1 MATFDTKT
9 PTYGYG
15 YLILSL
21 DSLISCLFF
30 VFIAKVLSAY
40 AHGIGPMV
48 CTIGIWIAL
57 RLMVLAGIEIT
68 ATCTKRD
75 ITIAWAF
82 PGLMAILALA
92 IQISDFL
99 AFAIF
104 YYAPLNSELVE
115 EYMPTGIV
123 FWLWVKTLVLFSF
136 GISKCSQEQ
145 EKMEQDRSAY
155 EQLL

>member
-1 MATFDTKT
+1 MER
-9 PTYGYG
+9 PTSTYQGYF
-15 YLILSL
+15 ILSL
-21 DSLISCLFF
+21 DSSISCLIF
-30 VFIAKVLSAY
+30 LQSQN
-40 AHGIGPMV
+40 GIFSPV
-48 CTIGIWIAL
+48 VWTIGMWIAL

-104 YYAPLNSELVE
+104 YYAPLNSTLVE